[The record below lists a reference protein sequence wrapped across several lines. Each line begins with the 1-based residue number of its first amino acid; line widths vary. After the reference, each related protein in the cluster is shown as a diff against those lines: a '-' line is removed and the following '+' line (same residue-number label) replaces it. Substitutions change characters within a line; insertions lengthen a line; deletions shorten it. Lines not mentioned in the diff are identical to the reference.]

1 MPEAAPAPKS
11 VFLGALARLHERF
24 LVDVEGVTEV
34 WLIRHGDAYGELVSL
49 DDGNIDPPLSPRGG
63 REAEAL
69 GKRLAAA
76 GVSAIWASGI
86 ARAQETAA
94 LAAVPSGLSVKTDHR
109 LREVKTHWEEVD
121 QASPPR
127 EAYIP
132 FVEPLDEVVERMDAV
147 IREIAAGATPGSRIA
162 AVS

>member
-1 MPEAAPAPKS
+1 MSDAAPVPVRSA
-11 VFLGALARLHERF
+11 FLPPLGRLHERF

-94 LAAVPSGLSVKTDHR
+94 LAAVP
-109 LREVKTHWEEVD
+109 
-121 QASPPR
+121 
-127 EAYIP
+127 
-132 FVEPLDEVVERMDAV
+132 
-147 IREIAAGATPGSRIA
+147 
-162 AVS
+162 